1 MRDDAAHLRGQAKR
15 CRRLAESVSSEQDQA
30 MLTRVARD
38 FDEAADKLEKK
49 ESAGRQAQG
58 EKADGAPGG

>member
-1 MRDDAAHLRGQAKR
+1 MRDEAAHLRGQAKR

-49 ESAGRQAQG
+49 
-58 EKADGAPGG
+58 KL